1 MKQEKRLNI
10 GVLTCHIDTEYAQ
23 NICDGI
29 IHAAE
34 DMDAN
39 VIFFPGMYVSAF
51 YNSLQSS
58 EYDYQFNTLYDYAI
72 HSGIDVLIIS
82 LGTLAPYINYSDIDV
97 FLKRFKDSS
106 IIILE
111 EDIPG
116 YNCLTINN
124 DAGLRACLEHLIDD
138 HGYKKI
144 CFVNGKRNNRDS
156 AERLAVYQNVL
167 QEHGIAYDSSM
178 VTYGN
183 FSQYC
188 EDIVSKM
195 LDQHPDT
202 EAICCANDLMALGCY
217 KALEARGLRVG
228 KDIAVTG
235 FDDIAVSFF
244 AYPPLS
250 SVQVSAHELA
260 YRAVIEGINVY
271 NGKPFQRQNTLS
283 RFIKRTSCGCTRKEA
298 NLYADIEP
306 DAEEC
311 ITLALDYILY
321 HHESEQLNQKLRS
334 AITELFAAYRSYDG
348 TNYSSS
354 YFVSALS
361 QITNADWSRHIKID
375 KLFLAIRDYI
385 WRIIATSTDAKL
397 ILALSTQIVT
407 LLENNI
413 TVNANALNQVP
424 IDFMNIRWLSSGIV
438 RDALIFSKDMKN
450 ALKQMLDKLHMLGI
464 RSSSIY
470 LFDAP
475 IVHEMTDE
483 WRRPDFVRLVA
494 YHNGEEKFLLND
506 EDCPVAIGN
515 IFDAEHIT
523 RSYRHTKAI
532 FNLFINNEQYGLL
545 VCELDLSKFDAA
557 YSASL
562 EISSALKYL
571 NMNRRL
577 LSISTTDELTR
588 LDNRRGFFEKVN
600 YIIQEHYGQD
610 AILFFADLDSLK
622 MINDNF
628 GHEEGDFALMCAAS
642 ILKRSFRRDD
652 IVARLGGDEFIAF
665 ALARDSSIIDQLKSR
680 IKEHTEIL
688 NATSGVPYYIEMSYG
703 YTSFVCATNI
713 QLEAMIKLAD
723 HSLYANKKFKR
734 VSPFREPI
742 ESTEENMEESTE
754 ERTDNT

>member
-1 MKQEKRLNI
+1 MEQKKRLNI
-10 GVLTCHIDTEYAQ
+10 GVLTCHIDTEYVQ

-51 YNSLQSS
+51 YDSMQSS

-82 LGTLAPYINYSDIDV
+82 LGTLAPYINYSDINL
-97 FLKRFKDSS
+97 FLKRFRDSS
-106 IIILE
+106 IVILE

-116 YNCLTINN
+116 YHCLTINN
-124 DAGLRACLEHLIDD
+124 ISGLHACLEHLIKD
-138 HGYKKI
+138 HGYRKI

-156 AERLAVYQNVL
+156 AERLAVYQAALEEND
-167 QEHGIAYDSSM
+167 IPYDSSM

-188 EDIVSKM
+188 EDIVAKM
-195 LDQHPDT
+195 LDKHPDT
-202 EAICCANDLMALGCY
+202 EAIYCANDLMALGCY
-217 KALEARGLRVG
+217 KVLEARGLRVG
-228 KDIAVTG
+228 KDIAVIG
-235 FDDIAVSFF
+235 FDDIAAAFY

-260 YRAVIEGINVY
+260 YRAVVEGIHVH
-271 NGKPFQRQNTLS
+271 NGEPFNRRETFSQ
-283 RFIKRTSCGCTRKEA
+283 FIKRTSCGCTKKEA
-298 NLYADIEP
+298 NIYADVEP
-306 DAEEC
+306 DSAEC
-311 ITLALDYILY
+311 VDIAMDCILY
-321 HHESEQLNQKLRS
+321 HHESERLNQELRNV
-334 AITELFAAYRSYDG
+334 ITELFSSYRSFDG

-354 YFVSALS
+354 HFVSILNRM
-361 QITNADWSRHIKID
+361 IDADWSRHIKID
-375 KLFLAIRDYI
+375 KMFLAIRDYI
-385 WRIIATSTDAKL
+385 WRIIATTTDADL
-397 ILALSTQIVT
+397 ILALSTQLFT
-407 LLENNI
+407 LLERNI
-413 TVNANALNQVP
+413 NVNASELNKVP
-424 IDFMNIRWLSSGIV
+424 VDFMNIRWLSSGIV
-438 RDALIFSKDMKN
+438 RDALIYSKDMKG
-450 ALKQMLDKLHMLGI
+450 ALKQMLEKLHMLGI
-464 RSSSIY
+464 HSSSIY
-470 LFDAP
+470 LFDSP

-483 WRRPDFVRLVA
+483 WCRPDYVRLVA
-494 YHNGEEKFLLND
+494 YHNGADKFLLDD
-506 EDCPVAIGN
+506 EDCPVPIGK
-515 IFDAEHIT
+515 IFDADHIA
-523 RSYRHTKAI
+523 RPYRHTRAI

-545 VCELDLSKFDAA
+545 VCELDLSRLDAA

-600 YIIQEHYGQD
+600 YIIHEHYGQD

-652 IVARLGGDEFIAF
+652 VVARLGGDEFIAF

-734 VSPFREPI
+734 VNPFREPM
-742 ESTEENMEESTE
+742 ENTE